1 MLFPELHF
9 EESIGV
15 DLSSLQNGKMSKVLY
30 RAKSENIAQ
39 KKTKLRLAVFD
50 LDGTLK
56 AVRSPF
62 RYVSESL
69 GLQAQA
75 ESIFV
80 RFQRGEIAYQD
91 WGKLEV
97 ALWQGTP
104 EWRLIQ
110 ILHTIP
116 YRPGAV
122 EFVRRLKSGGVII
135 VLISAAFR
143 QHVEPSAE
151 ELAAEF
157 VCNSIG
163 VADGLLTGD
172 FSSRIDGRNKGKI
185 INDLQTRF
193 GISQDET
200 LTAGDT
206 AGDISMFSE
215 SAISIAVDPESL
227 EIVQAASLL
236 LPENDWRQAWELI
249 DALRPGWL
257 PPG

>member
-1 MLFPELHF
+1 MNIGTLLMLFPELHF

-172 FSSRIDGRNKGKI
+172 FSSRIDGRNKG
-185 INDLQTRF
+185 
-193 GISQDET
+193 SQDET